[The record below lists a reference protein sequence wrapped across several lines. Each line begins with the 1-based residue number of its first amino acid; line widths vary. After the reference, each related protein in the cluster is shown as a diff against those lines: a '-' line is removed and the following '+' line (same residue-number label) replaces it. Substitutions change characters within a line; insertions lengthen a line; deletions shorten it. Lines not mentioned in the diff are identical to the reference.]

1 VLIGITFITFILTF
15 IIPGDPVRLMMG
27 QKSDPTI
34 ERELRATWG
43 LDKPWYVQY
52 WRFLSKAAHG
62 DLGESYH
69 RHGQKVSDVLGDKFV
84 NTAILTIAAMI
95 IAIVVGVVVG
105 ILSAVRPNSLLDY
118 ITMTGALIGVSTPV
132 FWLGMMLYIIFIS
145 KLHLISGEGFI
156 DSSMFV
162 KIPIS
167 IGSLK
172 LSFPYFYQVFKFSIG
187 EGTWKI
193 IIPYFS
199 EKLVLPALTLGTIP
213 MAIIARM
220 TRSSMLEV
228 MNLDYIRTAR
238 AKGLSEFRVITK
250 HALKNAL
257 IPIITVIGTQ
267 FAYLLAGAVLTETVF
282 AWPGLGS
289 VVVEAIR
296 QRDFPIVMGAV
307 MLFAFVFVVV
317 NLVVDILYAVV
328 DPRIRYGH

>member
-1 VLIGITFITFILTF
+1 
-15 IIPGDPVRLMMG
+15 MMG

-34 ERELRATWG
+34 EAEIRAYWG
-43 LDKPWYVQY
+43 LDKPWYEQY
-52 WRFLSKAAHG
+52 WRYISKAARG

-69 RHGQKVSDVLGDKFV
+69 RHGQKVSSVLGDKFV
-84 NTAILTIAAMI
+84 NTAILTVAAMV
-95 IAIVVGVVVG
+95 IAIVVGITVG

-118 ITMTGALIGVSTPV
+118 IAMTGALIGVSTPV

-156 DSSMFV
+156 DSSMFA
-162 KIPIS
+162 KIPVG

-172 LSFPYFYQVFKFSIG
+172 FSIPYFYQVFRVSIG
-187 EGTWKI
+187 DGTWKI
-193 IIPYFS
+193 IIPYFN

-238 AKGLSEFRVITK
+238 AKGLTEFRVITK

-307 MLFAFVFVVV
+307 MLFAFVFVIV
-317 NLVVDILYAVV
+317 NLLVDILYAVV
-328 DPRIRYGH
+328 DPRIRFEN

>member
-1 VLIGITFITFILTF
+1 MI
-15 IIPGDPVRLMMG
+15 MG
-27 QKSDPTI
+27 QKSDPRI
-34 ERELRATWG
+34 EQEIRQKWG

-52 WRFLSKAAHG
+52 GKFLSKAVRG

-69 RHGQKVSDVLGDKFV
+69 RHGQKVSDVLSDKFI
-84 NTAILTIAAMI
+84 NTAILTIAAMV
-95 IAIVVGVVVG
+95 IAIVIGVIVG
-105 ILSAVRPNSLLDY
+105 IFSAVRPNSILDY
-118 ITMTGALIGVSTPV
+118 ITMTGALIGVSAPV
-132 FWLGMMLYIIFIS
+132 FWLGMMLYIVFIS
-145 KLHLISGEGFI
+145 KLHWISGEGFI
-156 DSSMFV
+156 DSSMFMRIPVHLGSV
-162 KIPIS
+162 KFS
-167 IGSLK
+167 V
-172 LSFPYFYQVFKFSIG
+172 PYFFQVIHLSTG
-187 EGTWKI
+187 QGTWRLI
-193 IIPYFS
+193 LPYFN
-199 EKLVLPALTLGTIP
+199 EKLVLPAVTLGTIP

-238 AKGLSEFRVITK
+238 AKGLSEFRIITR

-307 MLFAFVFVVV
+307 MLFAFVFVMV
-317 NLVVDILYAVV
+317 NLVVDILYAIA
-328 DPRIRYGH
+328 DPRIRYER